1 MLLVLAS
8 KWSKSHDIL
17 KYYFIFI
24 QKYVYLQI
32 IENYFAMTINIE
44 ERVER
49 ARNYFLEGYNCAQ
62 AVVMAFDDIMAMD
75 VVTLARFAAPFGGGM
90 GRMREVCGTV
100 SGMTMVAGAIEP
112 SVDPKNMS
120 QRQANYA
127 LVQAF
132 AERFRNENG
141 DIVCRRLL
149 GLEPMVERA
158 ETAMPSERTAE
169 YYKKRPCVEYV
180 ACAARIVA
188 EHLAAHNA

>member
-1 MLLVLAS
+1 M
-8 KWSKSHDIL
+8 I
-17 KYYFIFI
+17 
-24 QKYVYLQI
+24 
-32 IENYFAMTINIE
+32 INIE

-62 AVVMAFDDIMAMD
+62 AVVMAFDDVMAMD
-75 VVTLARFAAPFGGGM
+75 VATLARLAAPFGGGM
-90 GRMREVCGTV
+90 GRMREVCGAV
-100 SGMTMVAGAIEP
+100 CGMTMVAGAIVP
-112 SVDPKNMS
+112 SNNPKNLEE
-120 QRQANYA
+120 RKDNYA

-132 AERFRNENG
+132 AESFRRENG

-149 GLEPMVERA
+149 GLEPMVERN

-188 EHLAAHNA
+188 EHLAVKK

>member
-1 MLLVLAS
+1 M
-8 KWSKSHDIL
+8 K
-17 KYYFIFI
+17 
-24 QKYVYLQI
+24 
-32 IENYFAMTINIE
+32 INTE

-62 AVVMAFDDIMAMD
+62 AVVMAFDDVMAMD
-75 VVTLARFAAPFGGGM
+75 VEKLALLTAPFGGGM

-100 SGMTMVAGAIEP
+100 SGMTFVAGALAP
-112 SVDPKNMS
+112 SADPKNLEE
-120 QRQANYA
+120 RKNNYA
-127 LVQAF
+127 LVQQF
-132 AERFRNENG
+132 AEAFRRENG

-149 GLEPMVERA
+149 GLESMVEKS

-188 EHLAAHNA
+188 EYINSL